1 MTEYAQA
8 KRTILDMN
16 TSYPPGSLV
25 TSHMSQGEPLVVVA
39 HALDS
44 EDLSAHAVVMHPDE
58 RELFI
63 VPKDRMNAYQDKARQ
78 ALAVKSVKSA
88 FALTRFADAQKAS
101 VQFDRD
107 REPSNI
113 AHAGAVVR
121 HYKGGVYSILAVLGI
136 MSPDPKVLYVSHADG
151 MAWLRPWSE
160 FGDGRFD
167 PSEET
172 VLTLDEAGLVPFAN
186 GLTDADCCIK

>member
-8 KRTILDMN
+8 KQTIVDMN
-16 TSYPPGSLV
+16 TSCPVGSLV
-25 TSHMSQGEPLVVVA
+25 TSHKSQGEPLVVVA

-63 VPKDRMNAYQDKARQ
+63 VPKDRLSAYQDKAHQ

-88 FALTRFADAQKAS
+88 FALMRFADAQKAS
-101 VQFDRD
+101 VQFDRE

-113 AHAGAVVR
+113 AHAGAAVR
-121 HYKGGVYSILAVLGI
+121 HYKGGIYSILAVLGI

-151 MAWLRPWSE
+151 LAWLRPWSE

-167 PSEET
+167 PSSEA
-172 VLTLDEAGLVPFAN
+172 VLTFEEVGIEDLKPLLP
-186 GLTDADCCIK
+186 